1 MKTMMLTAAALLLA
15 AAAHAETTLD
25 RIRDRGAI
33 RVAIDLSVPPWS
45 YKDETLTPVGSEVET
60 AQLLADSLGVKM
72 EIVQTNGANRIPFL
86 MSGQADIIM
95 SVLSITEERQKVVD
109 FSRPYTGASTFIAA
123 PAGMEIATAD
133 DLAGQRIAVTR
144 GTANDT
150 DLTAL
155 APAGAEI
162 VRFEDEATTI
172 TAVAAGQVPLV
183 AQAQSL
189 IDVIN
194 DRNPTLELEPK
205 ITLREFRA
213 GVGVRKGDA
222 ELISY
227 LNDWI
232 DDHIK
237 NGSIGAIYSKYQDAE
252 LPTDIVSASQQ

>member
-1 MKTMMLTAAALLLA
+1 MKTAILTAAALLIA
-15 AAAHAETTLD
+15 AAAHAETTLE
-25 RIRDRGAI
+25 RIRERGAI
-33 RVAIDLSVPPWS
+33 RIAIDLSVPPWS
-45 YKDETLTPVGSEVET
+45 YKDENLVPVGSEVET
-60 AQLLADSLGVKM
+60 AQLLADSLGVDM

-95 SVLSITEERQKVVD
+95 SVLSITDERRQVID

-123 PAGMEIATAD
+123 PAGAKIASAE

-155 APAGAEI
+155 APARTEI
-162 VRFEDEATTI
+162 IRFEDEATTI

-194 DRNPTLELEPK
+194 ARNPSLQLEPK

-213 GVGVRKGDA
+213 GVGIRKGDTDLA
-222 ELISY
+222 EY
-227 LNDWI
+227 LDEWI
-232 DDHIK
+232 GDNVE
-237 NGSIGAIYSKYQDAE
+237 NGKIGAIYAKYQHAD
-252 LPTDIVSASQQ
+252 LPADIVTYAD